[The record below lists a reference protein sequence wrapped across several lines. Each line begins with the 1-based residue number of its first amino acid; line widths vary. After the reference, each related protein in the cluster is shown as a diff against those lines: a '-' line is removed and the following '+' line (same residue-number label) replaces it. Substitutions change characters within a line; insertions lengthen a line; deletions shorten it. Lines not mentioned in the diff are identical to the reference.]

1 MRQLLAGLGMS
12 CTILLSQTA
21 LLPQAA
27 VAEPVPAATAYITPD
42 MVAEIRD
49 VLDNEIVA
57 LLVNAQNERHAEM
70 SQADIDAIDQTWR
83 AEREAAVKPLIT
95 ATLTNPLST
104 YLLRVQADALGLYGE
119 IFITDRH
126 GLNVGQSAI
135 TSDYW
140 QGDEAKF
147 QETYPKGPD
156 AVFIDAAEWHDGSST
171 WRAQVNLTVKDP
183 DSGAAI
189 GAATFEINLTELAR
203 RNNRVIARA
212 PAE

>member
-104 YLLRVQADALGLYGE
+104 
-119 IFITDRH
+119 
-126 GLNVGQSAI
+126 
-135 TSDYW
+135 
-140 QGDEAKF
+140 
-147 QETYPKGPD
+147 
-156 AVFIDAAEWHDGSST
+156 
-171 WRAQVNLTVKDP
+171 
-183 DSGAAI
+183 
-189 GAATFEINLTELAR
+189 
-203 RNNRVIARA
+203 
-212 PAE
+212 